1 MKSPAKI
8 VKAKPSEVTAFLSL
22 RSQTYEPGMVI
33 VDIQELNLFNIICRW
48 SLPFWIQPQVGWKVW
63 VEPTWGESERW
74 ILSGIENL
82 STITDTDML
91 IIDLPA
97 GDALI
102 KVGNNKIKWDNITG
116 SLKLNDTSLE
126 VKI

>member
-8 VKAKPSEVTAFLSL
+8 VKAKPSEVTQYLST
-22 RSQTYEPGMVI
+22 RNQIYEKGMVI
-33 VDIQELNLFNIICRW
+33 VDIQELNLFNVICRW
-48 SLPFWIQPQVGWKVW
+48 TLPFWIQPQAGWKVW

-74 ILSGIENL
+74 VLSGIENL
-82 STITDTDML
+82 PTLTDTDML

-102 KVGNNKIKWDNITG
+102 KVGNNKIKFDNTAQSI
-116 SLKLNDTSLE
+116 KINDNEEIL
-126 VKI
+126 V